1 MQKLY
6 KTPILPLS
14 LLLATHSTISLAYS
28 KIDEQREQI
37 VIASREN
44 NTALTQAI
52 QELRRLY
59 KQTSDK
65 KVRDD
70 LIALLIRQENYQ
82 QALNVCAKCK
92 ISDFSESEL
101 ENLARAA
108 RNQKQLQKS
117 LALYQQLAKK
127 FPQNPNGLLGSGLL
141 FIELARYQQAK
152 DSLNRYITRFG
163 QDSAVEEALGY
174 LRQNAETEIGRI
186 GRLQDELQKNPQNQ
200 ALALELYRLAAKYNL
215 IPLQQRLKSQYP
227 ELFSEN
233 DAAWLSHTTAINNVR
248 GEAITPQQ
256 LDQSFQQLSQL
267 IAQNTVDSPIYRQ
280 ALQDRIVLA
289 VRLKNYRSAL
299 ADYRQ
304 LEKSVQT
311 IPNYVQESYADAL
324 LAEGSPSKALS
335 IYQNLV
341 KPSENIPAELR
352 FKLVNA
358 ASDSGQFK
366 LAEQYANAIDEP
378 PFVQDYT
385 HTQRIINPNYDRQFF
400 SQVSLTNWRGNK
412 AKAMR
417 LLEERL
423 QQKTPG
429 DPWTM
434 LEIGELSRAFQHYD
448 DAETWANNA
457 MPFLAPHERHNSQ
470 RLLAN
475 VALDRQ
481 DWKTASQIIRSF
493 DDTQKFQER
502 SLLERYERLSSTEV
516 IAHFG
521 IQHKTSPKD
530 SENNEVSQEYLIY
543 SPRSFKGHRAYVHYL
558 ANNAPN
564 GQQNLKQQRA
574 GAGVT
579 LNFYPLDLNFEAGRG
594 IKLNDRAYFTL
605 NLNYQ
610 YSQHW
615 SFALQANRNGSQ
627 TPIKAI
633 QQNIYSKDIGIAS
646 TYRYSDRF
654 QAGLNANW
662 MKFDDSNLRQNYFVW
677 ANLHTLQKDRW
688 SLSNSLRF
696 DYQKN
701 RQINNAIYYNPEQS
715 KSVEFGTNIAYLQPF
730 DYGLILTHHLK
741 GNIGRYSQK
750 HESHAKTWSLSYEH
764 QWRVGKKLA
773 ISYEIGRKKNIYDGD
788 TEFNNFANVNF
799 SFYFK

>member
-280 ALQDRIVLA
+280 AL
-289 VRLKNYRSAL
+289 
-299 ADYRQ
+299 
-304 LEKSVQT
+304 
-311 IPNYVQESYADAL
+311 
-324 LAEGSPSKALS
+324 S

-417 LLEERL
+417 LLEER
-423 QQKTPG
+423 
-429 DPWTM
+429 
-434 LEIGELSRAFQHYD
+434 
-448 DAETWANNA
+448 
-457 MPFLAPHERHNSQ
+457 
-470 RLLAN
+470 
-475 VALDRQ
+475 
-481 DWKTASQIIRSF
+481 
-493 DDTQKFQER
+493 
-502 SLLERYERLSSTEV
+502 
-516 IAHFG
+516 
-521 IQHKTSPKD
+521 
-530 SENNEVSQEYLIY
+530 
-543 SPRSFKGHRAYVHYL
+543 
-558 ANNAPN
+558 
-564 GQQNLKQQRA
+564 
-574 GAGVT
+574 
-579 LNFYPLDLNFEAGRG
+579 
-594 IKLNDRAYFTL
+594 
-605 NLNYQ
+605 
-610 YSQHW
+610 
-615 SFALQANRNGSQ
+615 
-627 TPIKAI
+627 
-633 QQNIYSKDIGIAS
+633 
-646 TYRYSDRF
+646 
-654 QAGLNANW
+654 
-662 MKFDDSNLRQNYFVW
+662 
-677 ANLHTLQKDRW
+677 
-688 SLSNSLRF
+688 
-696 DYQKN
+696 
-701 RQINNAIYYNPEQS
+701 
-715 KSVEFGTNIAYLQPF
+715 
-730 DYGLILTHHLK
+730 
-741 GNIGRYSQK
+741 
-750 HESHAKTWSLSYEH
+750 
-764 QWRVGKKLA
+764 
-773 ISYEIGRKKNIYDGD
+773 
-788 TEFNNFANVNF
+788 
-799 SFYFK
+799 